1 MTASA
6 PKEPVPLRWWALWWA
21 ILALAL
27 VVFYVLLVPI
37 WMGLRA
43 AAWIAELNARRR
55 ANVSSGSVPSGDVP
69 T

>member
-6 PKEPVPLRWWALWWA
+6 PKEPVPLRWWALWWV
-21 ILALAL
+21 ILAAAL

-43 AAWIAELNARRR
+43 AAWLAELQARRR
-55 ANVSSGSVPSGDVP
+55 AKVSGDSGRSAVR